1 MRSILPPPERWQ
13 EIDLLFQAA
22 LERPVA
28 AREAFLE
35 QASRG
40 DAALAREVQ
49 ALLDSDA
56 EAELM
61 LGDSATAYA
70 APLLDVLPEE
80 LAAADSRGFPA
91 ADSRLGAYRII
102 REIGRGGM
110 GAVYLAERAD
120 EEFEKRVAIKL
131 VKRGMD
137 TDEVLRRFRAERQI
151 LASLEHPNIARL
163 HDGGVSEDGRPY
175 LVMEY
180 IEGRPL
186 TAYCDEHRLGVE
198 ERLAL
203 FQTVCQAVQYAHQ
216 NLVVHRDL
224 KPSNVL
230 VTEQGEVKLL
240 DFGIAKLLD
249 DDAQGAASQ
258 TRTGARVLTPDY
270 ASPEQ
275 LRGRPVTTASDAYS
289 LGVVLYE
296 LLTDRRPFYHAAPR
310 GFGVEQPVLEGEA
323 KRPSAAVMRGDQHGE
338 SGAGRDRATPEVI
351 AAARGT
357 TPDRLRRR
365 LRGDLDTITLK
376 ALESEPDR
384 RYASAAALLDDIDRH
399 LNRLPVAAR
408 RDTTRY
414 RAAQF
419 VRRHQAGVLAA
430 ALVLLALVG
439 GLGAALW
446 QAERAAHE
454 RDIAKQERDT
464 ATQVGEFLVELFTTS
479 DPSVSRGQAITARDL
494 LDKGAQRVDRELT
507 NYPEVRAR
515 MMGVMGQ
522 AYLGLGLYNQ
532 ATRLLEGALA
542 IRRQVHG
549 GDHPEVAATLHDL
562 AYLLRDQG
570 RFSDSEPLFRESL
583 AMRRRLFGDEHLDVV
598 ISLNGLAYLLRG
610 RGDFAESAVLYRE
623 ALATGRKLFGAAHR
637 QIIVS
642 LNGLAA
648 AHFQQ
653 GDYKGAEPLFR
664 EALEMTR
671 TRLGEDHPDV
681 PMVLYNLAKV
691 LHETGDLEE
700 SESFYRE
707 AIALG
712 RKVRGDRH
720 PLGAMSLMGLADAL
734 RDKGDLDGAEPL
746 YRQALQIQRRALPP
760 GHDRT
765 ATTLI
770 GFGRLLIDRGT
781 PREAEPLVREAMV
794 IRRQKLLRGHYLI
807 AEAESALGACLS
819 AQGRFDEAEPLLSG
833 SYRTLGAARGAKDNL
848 TRQAR
853 ERLVDHY
860 RRSGRPDRIALLG
873 AAA

>member
-1 MRSILPPPERWQ
+1 MRPVLPLPERWQ
-13 EIDLLFQAA
+13 EIDLLFEAA

-28 AREAFLE
+28 ARAAFLE
-35 QASRG
+35 EASRG
-40 DAALAREVQ
+40 DAALAREVE
-49 ALLDSDA
+49 ALLDSDVA
-56 EAELM
+56 AELL

-70 APLLDVLPEE
+70 APLLDALKEE
-80 LAAADSRGFPA
+80 LAADPRGTPA
-91 ADSRLGAYRII
+91 AGSRLGAYRII
-102 REIGRGGM
+102 EEIGRGGM

-151 LASLEHPNIARL
+151 LASLEHPGIARL
-163 HDGGVSEDGRPY
+163 YDGGVSEDGRPF

-186 TAYCDEHRLGVE
+186 TGYCDEHRLGVE
-198 ERLAL
+198 QRLAL

-224 KPSNVL
+224 KPSNIL
-230 VTEQGEVKLL
+230 VTDQGEVKLL

-249 DDAQGAASQ
+249 EGAVPSVPH
-258 TRTGARVLTPDY
+258 TRTEMRVLTPEY

-275 LRGRPVTTASDAYS
+275 LRGLPVTTASDVYA

-296 LLTDRRPFYHAAPR
+296 LLAGRRPYTLVGKGAIE
-310 GFGVEQPVLEGEA
+310 VERAVLEHEVE
-323 KRPSAAVMRGDQHGE
+323 RPSAIVARRDDG
-338 SGAGRDRATPEVI
+338 GAGAEAGDSRPT
-351 AAARGT
+351 
-357 TPDRLRRR
+357 RLRRR

-376 ALESEPDR
+376 ALAKDPDR
-384 RYASAAALLDDIDRH
+384 RYPSAEALREEIDRH
-399 LNRLPVAAR
+399 LKGLPVAAS
-408 RDTTRY
+408 RDTTTY
-414 RAAQF
+414 RAAKF
-419 VRRHQAGVLAA
+419 VRRHRGGVLAVS
-430 ALVLLALVG
+430 LVVLSLIG

-454 RDIAKQERDT
+454 RDIAEKERDT
-464 ATQVGEFLVELFTTS
+464 AEQVGEFLVELFTTS

-494 LDKGAQRVDRELT
+494 LDKGAGQVDRELSDH
-507 NYPEVRAR
+507 PEVRAR
-515 MMGVMGQ
+515 MMHAMGQ
-522 AYLGLGLYNQ
+522 AYLGLGLYDQ
-532 ATRLLEGALA
+532 ARRLLEGALA
-542 IRRQVHG
+542 IQRQVHG
-549 GDHPEVAATLHDL
+549 GDHSEVAAALHDL

-570 RFSDSEPLFRESL
+570 RLGESEPLFRESL

-610 RGDFAESAVLYRE
+610 RGDFAESTVLYRE
-623 ALATGRKLFGAAHR
+623 ALETGRKLFGAKHR
-637 QIIVS
+637 QIVVS

-648 AHFQQ
+648 AVYQQ
-653 GDYKGAEPLFR
+653 GDPKGAEPLFR

-671 TRLGEDHPDV
+671 ARLGEDHPDV

-691 LHETGDLEE
+691 HHETGDVEG
-700 SESFYRE
+700 SEAFYRE

-712 RKVRGDRH
+712 RKVRGEGH
-720 PLGAMSLMGLADAL
+720 PHGAMYLMGLADAL

-746 YRQALQIQRRALPP
+746 YRRALRIQRRALPP

-770 GFGRLLIDRGT
+770 GLGRLLIGKGT
-781 PREAEPLVREAMV
+781 PREAEPLLREALV
-794 IRRQKLLRGHYLI
+794 IRQQKLLRGHYQI

-819 AQGRFDEAEPLLSG
+819 AQGRFDEAEPLLSA
-833 SYRTLGAARGAKDNL
+833 SHRTLGLVRGTKDNL
-848 TRQAR
+848 TRRAR
-853 ERLVDHY
+853 EGLVDHY
-860 RRSGRPDRIALLG
+860 RRSGRSDRIALLEG
-873 AAA
+873 AALGSPR